1 MHPVKR
7 TRPASLKDIERH
19 VAWFYAAAVR
29 AATGSRERP
38 RPERDE
44 RLLRRVLRT
53 SEAFTASVGW
63 LHEVKPNPDEILDL
77 AVILTRA
84 LDYWNE
90 ARARWQT
97 DTSRVALSAA
107 AAELAHAADAL
118 QDAIMGSPWLGNS
131 AVSSSPTQSIW
142 PRKIQ

>member
-1 MHPVKR
+1 M
-7 TRPASLKDIERH
+7 SLKDIERH

-29 AATGSRERP
+29 AATDNPDRLSV
-38 RPERDE
+38 ERDQ

-53 SEAFTASVGW
+53 SEAFTTSVGW
-63 LHEVKPNPDEILDL
+63 LREVKPNPDEILDL

-97 DTSRVALSAA
+97 DARRAALSAA
-107 AAELAHAADAL
+107 AAELAEAADAL
-118 QDAIMGSPWLGNS
+118 QDAITGSPWLGTSTLSN
-131 AVSSSPTQSIW
+131 AELHGM
-142 PRKIQ
+142 PRKVQ

>member
-1 MHPVKR
+1 
-7 TRPASLKDIERH
+7 LKDIERQ
-19 VAWFYAAAVR
+19 VAWFYAAAVH
-29 AATGSRERP
+29 AATQDSDRP
-38 RPERDE
+38 RGERDD

-53 SEAFTASVGW
+53 SEAFTHSVGW

-90 ARARWQT
+90 ARAPWQT
-97 DTSRVALSAA
+97 DASRAALSAA
-107 AAELAHAADAL
+107 AAELAQAAFAL
-118 QDAIMGSPWLGNS
+118 QDAITGSPWLGNH
-131 AVSSSPTQSIW
+131 ASSTSELPGIW

>member
-1 MHPVKR
+1 MPRVER
-7 TRPASLKDIERH
+7 APPANLKDIERH

-29 AATGSRERP
+29 AATGSRQRP

-44 RLLRRVLRT
+44 RLLRRVLST
-53 SEAFTASVGW
+53 SEAFTRSVGW

-84 LDYWNE
+84 LDYWDE

-97 DTSRVALSAA
+97 DTSRAALSAA
-107 AAELAHAADAL
+107 AAELAHAADAM
-118 QDAIMGSPWLGNS
+118 QEAITASPWLGNR
-131 AVSSSPTQSIW
+131 ALSSSKLPGIW

>member
-1 MHPVKR
+1 MPPVER
-7 TRPASLKDIERH
+7 ARPASLKDIERH

-29 AATGSRERP
+29 AAAGSRTRP

-53 SEAFTASVGW
+53 SEAFTRSIGW
-63 LHEVKPNPDEILDL
+63 LREVRPDPDAILDL

-84 LDYWNE
+84 LDYWDE
-90 ARARWQT
+90 ARAPWQT

-107 AAELAHAADAL
+107 AAELADAADAL
-118 QDAIMGSPWLGNS
+118 QKAITASPWLGTR
-131 AVSSSPTQSIW
+131 ALSSSELPGIW

>member
-1 MHPVKR
+1 MPPVER
-7 TRPASLKDIERH
+7 ARPASLKDIELH

-29 AATGSRERP
+29 AGSRERP
-38 RPERDE
+38 PEQEE

-53 SEAFTASVGW
+53 SEAFTQSIGW
-63 LHEVKPNPDEILDL
+63 LHEVKPDLDAILDL

-84 LDYWNE
+84 LDYWDE

-107 AAELAHAADAL
+107 AAELAHAANAL
-118 QDAIMGSPWLGNS
+118 QEAITASPWFGNR
-131 AVSSSPTQSIW
+131 ALSSNDQPGIW